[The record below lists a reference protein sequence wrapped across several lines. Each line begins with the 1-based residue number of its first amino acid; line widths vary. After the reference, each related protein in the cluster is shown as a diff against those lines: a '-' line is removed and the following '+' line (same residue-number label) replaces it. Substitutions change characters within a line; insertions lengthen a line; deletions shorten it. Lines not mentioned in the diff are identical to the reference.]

1 MEMDDPKDWLD
12 DDRDVIRR
20 DADDKATR
28 RGDDTVH
35 DEVAKLVQQRRAEH
49 EVVSSLQQLRKLLGR
64 TQVEVANEWG
74 RPQSQVS
81 RLEADPLRAELG
93 TLLAYIQA
101 LGGRLTVEAEIR
113 GQTYTVDLAEA
124 I

>member
-1 MEMDDPKDWLD
+1 MNDPKDWLG

-20 DADDKATR
+20 DADAKVTW
-28 RGDDTVH
+28 RGDATVH
-35 DEVAKLVQQRRAEH
+35 DEVAKLVKQRRAEH

>member
-1 MEMDDPKDWLD
+1 MLYPLSYERWVPA
-12 DDRDVIRR
+12 VIS
-20 DADDKATR
+20 ATW
-28 RGDDTVH
+28 RGDPTVH

-74 RPQSQVS
+74 RPQSQAS

-113 GQTYTVDLAEA
+113 GQTYTFDLAEA

>member
-1 MEMDDPKDWLD
+1 MNDPKDWLD

-20 DADDKATR
+20 DADDKATW
-28 RGDDTVH
+28 RGDTSVH

-49 EVVSSLQQLRKLLGR
+49 EVVASLQQLRKLLGR

-93 TLLAYIQA
+93 TILAYIQA

>member
-1 MEMDDPKDWLD
+1 MNDPKDWLD

-20 DADDKATR
+20 DADDKATW
-28 RGDDTVH
+28 RGDTSVH
-35 DEVAKLVQQRRAEH
+35 DEVAKLVKQRRAEH

>member
-1 MEMDDPKDWLD
+1 MNDPKDWLD

-20 DADDKATR
+20 DADDKATW
-28 RGDDTVH
+28 GGGVTVH
-35 DEVAKLVQQRRAEH
+35 DEVAKLVKQRRAEH
-49 EVVSSLQQLRKLLGR
+49 EVVPSLQQLRKLLGR

>member
-1 MEMDDPKDWLD
+1 MEMNDPKEWLD

-20 DADDKATR
+20 DADDKATW
-28 RGDDTVH
+28 RGDATVH
-35 DEVAKLVQQRRAEH
+35 DEVAKLVEQRRAEH
-49 EVVSSLQQLRKLLGR
+49 EVVASLQQLRKLLGR
-64 TQVEVANEWG
+64 TQVEVAAKWG

-93 TLLAYIQA
+93 TILAYIQA
-101 LGGRLTVEAEIR
+101 LGGRLTVEAEIH